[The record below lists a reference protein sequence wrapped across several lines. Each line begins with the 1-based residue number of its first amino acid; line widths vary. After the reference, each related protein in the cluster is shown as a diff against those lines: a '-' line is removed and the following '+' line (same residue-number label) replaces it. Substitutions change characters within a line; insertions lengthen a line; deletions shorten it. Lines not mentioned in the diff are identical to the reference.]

1 MRNTL
6 QAGCLIVLIPIAACA
21 RPAAPPRPV
30 SLLGTS
36 GAASTSRSDLA
47 STVQAMHE
55 RVKDRRD
62 ARAAVT
68 LADALLRLT
77 RVEGNS
83 GLAIEAE
90 RVLVA
95 ALTADPESYDARR
108 MLAATYLSQHRFR
121 DALREAQRCQQVRQ
135 DDAWIDGVIGDANL
149 ELGRYDEAFAALDR
163 MAATKPN
170 AASYARVA
178 YARELG
184 GDLDA
189 AVRFMRMAT
198 EATSAQDPESQAW
211 HHAQLG
217 GLLLQI
223 GRNNDA
229 RREFNHA
236 AVLFPGHPF
245 ATDGLARVAAAD
257 GDLGG
262 ALALVRKQIASQP
275 SAADYAFAGDLLT
288 RLGRTAEAD
297 QHYRL
302 AEAGWRTDTPEPARL
317 ARLLADRGATDEA
330 VRVAAAAW
338 AERKDIFTADALAWA
353 YYRSGRVAEASTVM
367 AEALRTGTR
376 DRIIRAHAAEI
387 SGAAER

>member
-36 GAASTSRSDLA
+36 GAGSTSRSDLA

-62 ARAAVT
+62 VRAAVT

-90 RVLVA
+90 RVLIA

-149 ELGRYDEAFAALDR
+149 ELGRYDEAFAAFDR

-198 EATSAQDPESQAW
+198 ERAC
-211 HHAQLG
+211 
-217 GLLLQI
+217 
-223 GRNNDA
+223 
-229 RREFNHA
+229 
-236 AVLFPGHPF
+236 
-245 ATDGLARVAAAD
+245 
-257 GDLGG
+257 
-262 ALALVRKQIASQP
+262 
-275 SAADYAFAGDLLT
+275 
-288 RLGRTAEAD
+288 
-297 QHYRL
+297 
-302 AEAGWRTDTPEPARL
+302 
-317 ARLLADRGATDEA
+317 
-330 VRVAAAAW
+330 
-338 AERKDIFTADALAWA
+338 
-353 YYRSGRVAEASTVM
+353 AST
-367 AEALRTGTR
+367 
-376 DRIIRAHAAEI
+376 RATP
-387 SGAAER
+387 GPRVTTW

>member
-1 MRNTL
+1 MR
-6 QAGCLIVLIPIAACA
+6 
-21 RPAAPPRPV
+21 
-30 SLLGTS
+30 
-36 GAASTSRSDLA
+36 
-47 STVQAMHE
+47 E
-55 RVKDRRD
+55 RVVKDRRD
-62 ARAAVT
+62 VRAAVT
-68 LADALLRLT
+68 LAEALLRLT
-77 RVEGNS
+77 RVDGNA
-83 GLAIEAE
+83 GLALEAE
-90 RVLVA
+90 RVLIA

-135 DDAWIDGVIGDANL
+135 DDAWIYGVVGDATI
-149 ELGRYDEAFAALDR
+149 ELGRYDEAFAAFDR
-163 MAATKPN
+163 MAATKPD

-223 GRNNDA
+223 GRNREA

-236 AVLFPGHPF
+236 AALFPDHPF

-257 GDLGG
+257 GDLAG
-262 ALALVRKQIASQP
+262 ALTLIEKRLATQP
-275 SAADYAFAGDLLT
+275 NAADYAFAGDLLT
-288 RLGRTAEAD
+288 RLGKTVEAD
-297 QHYRL
+297 RHYRL

-330 VRVAAAAW
+330 IRIAESAW
-338 AERKDIFTADALAWA
+338 AERKDIYTADALAWA
-353 YYRSGRVAEASTVM
+353 YYRSGRVADASGMMT
-367 AEALRTGTR
+367 EALRTGTR
-376 DRIIRAHAAEI
+376 DQIIRSHASEI
-387 SGAAER
+387 ARAAER